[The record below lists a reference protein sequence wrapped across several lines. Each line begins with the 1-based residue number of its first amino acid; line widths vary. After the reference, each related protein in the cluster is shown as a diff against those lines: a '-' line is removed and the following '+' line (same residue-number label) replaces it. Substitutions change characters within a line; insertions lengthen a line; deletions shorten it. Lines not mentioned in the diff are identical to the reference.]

1 LIQAPGAASGLEP
14 VTDALEEGLQNREQ
28 RLSTAK
34 PNESENK
41 YRVLFEDS
49 AEACWL
55 LDNSGYLDCN
65 SAALQ
70 MFGFS
75 TKADFTHPAEISPPS
90 QADGTPSQLAAEQRI
105 AAALKNGKDN
115 FEWLHRRRNGDVF
128 TAEVCLA
135 ALTLEGRPMLMATVR
150 DITERKRAEEAL
162 LFRTALM
169 EAQAETTIDGI
180 LVVDDSNQIV
190 LVNKQFGRHFGMSE
204 ELLSKRDD
212 LLIRKYAADKAENH
226 DAFLEEITHLYNHPA
241 KKSRSEVRLRNGK
254 TFDRYSAPLVDSK
267 GKHRGRIWYFR
278 DITERVKAEVAV
290 RQAEERY
297 RAIFEDS
304 VVGIFQVTPEGR
316 PTRVNRALA
325 ELYGYDSAGELIS
338 DVHNMAEQLFVD
350 PGQMVKLAWL
360 VAKHD
365 TVRGAEVQVYRKD
378 RTRKWVLMNLRAVRD
393 VYNDIVHYEGT
404 VEDITDRKVA
414 EERVERLAYFDALTG
429 LPNRAFL
436 KDRLQEA
443 VIGARLVNQQF
454 ALLHLD
460 LDRFKIIN
468 DSLGHSLGDLL
479 LKDVAE
485 RLKGCTR
492 REDTVARIGG
502 DGFLILLRDV
512 RDITDV
518 MAVARKVVKELARD
532 FPVQGHSLSATCS
545 LGVSVFPMHGADSET
560 LIKNAD
566 AAMYSAKERGR
577 NRFHVFT
584 EDLNIQAMERLTL
597 ENGLRLALERDEFFL
612 VYQPQ
617 VDFASGKIIGLE
629 ALIRWQHPEAGL
641 VPPDKFIAV
650 AENSGLILPIGEWV
664 LRTACSQAQK
674 WRDDGLS
681 VPVAVN
687 VSAIQFRQGGFCE
700 LIKRVLEETGL
711 PPQLLELELTE
722 SLLLS
727 SADMTFS
734 VLQDLEEMGV
744 KLAIDDFGTGYSSL
758 SYLKKLRVNKLK
770 IDRSF
775 IRDIATDSDD
785 AAITTAIINMAK
797 SLKLKVIA
805 EGVEDEAQMSFLR
818 EHQCDE
824 FQGFYFSKPL
834 QAGEI
839 AQKLKCVH
847 TGV

>member
-1 LIQAPGAASGLEP
+1 
-14 VTDALEEGLQNREQ
+14 
-28 RLSTAK
+28 
-34 PNESENK
+34 
-41 YRVLFEDS
+41 
-49 AEACWL
+49 
-55 LDNSGYLDCN
+55 
-65 SAALQ
+65 
-70 MFGFS
+70 
-75 TKADFTHPAEISPPS
+75 
-90 QADGTPSQLAAEQRI
+90 
-105 AAALKNGKDN
+105 
-115 FEWLHRRRNGDVF
+115 
-128 TAEVCLA
+128 
-135 ALTLEGRPMLMATVR
+135 
-150 DITERKRAEEAL
+150 
-162 LFRTALM
+162 
-169 EAQAETTIDGI
+169 
-180 LVVDDSNQIV
+180 
-190 LVNKQFGRHFGMSE
+190 
-204 ELLSKRDD
+204 
-212 LLIRKYAADKAENH
+212 
-226 DAFLEEITHLYNHPA
+226 
-241 KKSRSEVRLRNGK
+241 
-254 TFDRYSAPLVDSK
+254 
-267 GKHRGRIWYFR
+267 
-278 DITERVKAEVAV
+278 
-290 RQAEERY
+290 
-297 RAIFEDS
+297 
-304 VVGIFQVTPEGR
+304 
-316 PTRVNRALA
+316 
-325 ELYGYDSAGELIS
+325 
-338 DVHNMAEQLFVD
+338 
-350 PGQMVKLAWL
+350 
-360 VAKHD
+360 
-365 TVRGAEVQVYRKD
+365 
-378 RTRKWVLMNLRAVRD
+378 
-393 VYNDIVHYEGT
+393 
-404 VEDITDRKVA
+404 
-414 EERVERLAYFDALTG
+414 
-429 LPNRAFL
+429 
-436 KDRLQEA
+436 
-443 VIGARLVNQQF
+443 
-454 ALLHLD
+454 
-460 LDRFKIIN
+460 
-468 DSLGHSLGDLL
+468 
-479 LKDVAE
+479 
-485 RLKGCTR
+485 
-492 REDTVARIGG
+492 
-502 DGFLILLRDV
+502 
-512 RDITDV
+512 
-518 MAVARKVVKELARD
+518 
-532 FPVQGHSLSATCS
+532 
-545 LGVSVFPMHGADSET
+545 
-560 LIKNAD
+560 
-566 AAMYSAKERGR
+566 MYSAKERGR

>member
-1 LIQAPGAASGLEP
+1 
-14 VTDALEEGLQNREQ
+14 
-28 RLSTAK
+28 
-34 PNESENK
+34 
-41 YRVLFEDS
+41 
-49 AEACWL
+49 
-55 LDNSGYLDCN
+55 
-65 SAALQ
+65 
-70 MFGFS
+70 
-75 TKADFTHPAEISPPS
+75 
-90 QADGTPSQLAAEQRI
+90 
-105 AAALKNGKDN
+105 
-115 FEWLHRRRNGDVF
+115 
-128 TAEVCLA
+128 
-135 ALTLEGRPMLMATVR
+135 
-150 DITERKRAEEAL
+150 
-162 LFRTALM
+162 
-169 EAQAETTIDGI
+169 
-180 LVVDDSNQIV
+180 
-190 LVNKQFGRHFGMSE
+190 
-204 ELLSKRDD
+204 
-212 LLIRKYAADKAENH
+212 
-226 DAFLEEITHLYNHPA
+226 
-241 KKSRSEVRLRNGK
+241 
-254 TFDRYSAPLVDSK
+254 
-267 GKHRGRIWYFR
+267 
-278 DITERVKAEVAV
+278 
-290 RQAEERY
+290 
-297 RAIFEDS
+297 
-304 VVGIFQVTPEGR
+304 
-316 PTRVNRALA
+316 
-325 ELYGYDSAGELIS
+325 
-338 DVHNMAEQLFVD
+338 
-350 PGQMVKLAWL
+350 
-360 VAKHD
+360 
-365 TVRGAEVQVYRKD
+365 
-378 RTRKWVLMNLRAVRD
+378 MNLRAVRD

-518 MAVARKVVKELARD
+518 MAVAGKVVKELARD

>member
-1 LIQAPGAASGLEP
+1 
-14 VTDALEEGLQNREQ
+14 
-28 RLSTAK
+28 
-34 PNESENK
+34 
-41 YRVLFEDS
+41 
-49 AEACWL
+49 
-55 LDNSGYLDCN
+55 
-65 SAALQ
+65 
-70 MFGFS
+70 M
-75 TKADFTHPAEISPPS
+75 
-90 QADGTPSQLAAEQRI
+90 
-105 AAALKNGKDN
+105 
-115 FEWLHRRRNGDVF
+115 
-128 TAEVCLA
+128 
-135 ALTLEGRPMLMATVR
+135 
-150 DITERKRAEEAL
+150 
-162 LFRTALM
+162 
-169 EAQAETTIDGI
+169 
-180 LVVDDSNQIV
+180 
-190 LVNKQFGRHFGMSE
+190 
-204 ELLSKRDD
+204 
-212 LLIRKYAADKAENH
+212 
-226 DAFLEEITHLYNHPA
+226 
-241 KKSRSEVRLRNGK
+241 
-254 TFDRYSAPLVDSK
+254 
-267 GKHRGRIWYFR
+267 
-278 DITERVKAEVAV
+278 
-290 RQAEERY
+290 
-297 RAIFEDS
+297 
-304 VVGIFQVTPEGR
+304 VGIFQVTPEGR
-316 PTRVNRALA
+316 PTSVNRALA

-350 PGQMVKLAWL
+350 PGQMVKLARL

-492 REDTVARIGG
+492 KEDTVARIGG

-518 MAVARKVVKELARD
+518 MAVAGKVVKELARD